1 MKYEFH
7 VGDYVEDITG
17 RIGYINSICHCKYCK
32 ERGFYEPHIMYN
44 NGDTDYITAYE
55 YDKGLLDYKRIGQ
68 YDFKKDKVEHLS
80 INKHISIYCGN
91 GKTNSPSNYKTA
103 FEQDELND
111 KMIDKINELVDAVN
125 RLEEKANE
133 N

>member
-32 ERGFYEPHIMYN
+32 ERGFYEPLIMYN

-55 YDKGLLDYKRIGQ
+55 YDKGLLNYNRIGQ
-68 YDFKKDKVEHLS
+68 YDFA
-80 INKHISIYCGN
+80 
-91 GKTNSPSNYKTA
+91 TNLLK
-103 FEQDELND
+103 Q
-111 KMIDKINELVDAVN
+111 
-125 RLEEKANE
+125 
-133 N
+133 

>member
-55 YDKGLLDYKRIGQ
+55 YDKGLLDYNRIGQ
-68 YDFKKDKVEHLS
+68 YDFTKKDEGKIEKIDVKKAGSVFTGRETA
-80 INKHISIYCGN
+80 IIDTISN
-91 GKTNSPSNYKTA
+91 
-103 FEQDELND
+103 
-111 KMIDKINELVDAVN
+111 KINELVEAVN
-125 RLEEKANE
+125 ELRDKND
-133 N
+133 